1 MKEKEKLHR
10 AIPIILMTELSCKT
24 TLTLATFLHKP
35 FFKTLLRINDLI
47 PYRNFILCIVF
58 SGDST
63 DHDISTNCSNSYT
76 FHVALTMF
84 RAFSEFTE
92 FYGIL

>member
-35 FFKTLLRINDLI
+35 FFKTLLRINDFDPL
-47 PYRNFILCIVF
+47 
-58 SGDST
+58 S
-63 DHDISTNCSNSYT
+63 
-76 FHVALTMF
+76 
-84 RAFSEFTE
+84 
-92 FYGIL
+92 